1 MCRKRGH
8 GFILYLSPLKLRFCG
23 LWVGFGW
30 ICFEFWVDFQ
40 LIFSQIQ
47 IMILSVFCQFFRIFP
62 EFRLYFQYLTSWIFI
77 TCQFQRKCWKNI
89 RRFFAIFKIF
99 WYFYRK
105 NVLIDQLHNQCLS
118 RRIYPNCVWQLFGQ
132 CDGGRPPHQPWT
144 LGHSG
149 TRRLRQTEATF
160 LSPDSKNTLTF
171 QFYCRWFLNCVDAIS
186 ITYFILRTF
195 VKIFGKIWLLFGLI
209 LNFLPC
215 FCAVDSLVKKVWNQV
230 KK

>member
-77 TCQFQRKCWKNI
+77 TCQFLKKMLKEYSSLFCNLQNLLIFLQEKRAYWSVTQPMPFPANISQLCLTIIRPMWWWTAAPSTLDFGTQRDK
-89 RRFFAIFKIF
+89 KITTD
-99 WYFYRK
+99 W
-105 NVLIDQLHNQCLS
+105 
-118 RRIYPNCVWQLFGQ
+118 
-132 CDGGRPPHQPWT
+132 
-144 LGHSG
+144 GHFPIP
-149 TRRLRQTEATF
+149 RQ
-160 LSPDSKNTLTF
+160 
-171 QFYCRWFLNCVDAIS
+171 
-186 ITYFILRTF
+186 
-195 VKIFGKIWLLFGLI
+195 
-209 LNFLPC
+209 
-215 FCAVDSLVKKVWNQV
+215 
-230 KK
+230 